1 MSLVRDF
8 RLAWRHLRR
17 APGHAL
23 TAALTLALA
32 VGANSAIFSAVHAV
46 LLRPLPVQQP
56 DALAVIWQTDA
67 GGRAVPNG
75 PGVAVLN
82 SAVREHGRARRPPAR
97 RSSHRGGARAKDGPL
112 LRRRPRTERRGD
124 ERSARLAET
133 ALYLFHVHAFVTAG
147 LKTRAL

>member
-1 MSLVRDF
+1 MSFVQDL

-56 DALAVIWQTDA
+56 EALAVI
-67 GGRAVPNG
+67 
-75 PGVAVLN
+75 
-82 SAVREHGRARRPPAR
+82 
-97 RSSHRGGARAKDGPL
+97 
-112 LRRRPRTERRGD
+112 
-124 ERSARLAET
+124 
-133 ALYLFHVHAFVTAG
+133 
-147 LKTRAL
+147 